1 MTNSVLMQRIEA
13 TFLLAASIYFYNFF
27 DFSFLW
33 FVILLFSMDVFM
45 AGYLI
50 NNRVGAY
57 MYNFGHSL
65 LVPLTLFTLG
75 AFLSNSIL
83 IALGLIWSAH
93 IGLDRALGY
102 GLKQDAG
109 FNHTHLGRI
118 GKK

>member
-1 MTNSVLMQRIEA
+1 MTNSILMQRIEA
-13 TFLLAASIYFYNFF
+13 AFLLAASIYFYSFF

-33 FVILLFSMDVFM
+33 FVILLFTMDVFM

-57 MYNFGHSL
+57 IYNFGHSL
-65 LVPLTLFTLG
+65 LIPLTLFTFG
-75 AFLSNSIL
+75 ALFSISAL

-102 GLKQDAG
+102 GLKKESG
-109 FNHTHLGRI
+109 FKHTHLGHI
-118 GKK
+118 GQK